1 MNAWVWRVL
10 PPLSSHPQPPTP
22 SPDFSDFSF
31 FLLGRW
37 EPETTPR
44 GEENFIQVETKRIEA
59 YPHMDQMFR
68 LTLPDVPIRLWP
80 RVRE

>member
-1 MNAWVWRVL
+1 MGTGDD
-10 PPLSSHPQPPTP
+10 PPWS
-22 SPDFSDFSF
+22 
-31 FLLGRW
+31 
-37 EPETTPR
+37 
-44 GEENFIQVETKRIEA
+44 EENFIQVETKRIEA